1 MHPVRIALTLG
12 HEASKSERNDY
23 IRALLDAGLGRDE
36 IVVLPPGSEPE
47 GSFDGVVLGGGLDVH
62 PARYGREVLADGSVE
77 LDQDRDTTDFA
88 VFELARQKS
97 LPILGICRGMQVV
110 NVALGGTLVQD
121 IPTQRPSE
129 IEHLVPE
136 KQDDRRDHMVVIKP
150 GSHLFRIASVG
161 QIEVNSRHHQGVDRP
176 APGLRVSAL
185 APDGLVEAIESDGP
199 WLVAVQWH
207 PENLLEDPFSRRLFA
222 DFARAAREHA
232 GEGISWPPDLLTPA

>member
-12 HEASKSERNDY
+12 HEASKSEKNDY
-23 IRALLDAGLGRDE
+23 IRALLDAGFGREE

-47 GSFDGVVLGGGLDVH
+47 GTFDGVVLGGGLDVH

-88 VFELARQKS
+88 VFELARRES
-97 LPILGICRGMQVV
+97 LPTLGICRGMQVV
-110 NVALGGTLVQD
+110 NVALGGTLVQN
-121 IPTQRPSE
+121 IPTERPSE

-136 KQDDRRDHMVVIKP
+136 KKDDRRDHTVEIQP
-150 GSHLFRIASVG
+150 GTRLARIASG
-161 QIEVNSRHHQGVDRP
+161 AQIEVNSRHHQGVDRP
-176 APGLRVSAL
+176 APGLRVSAV

-207 PENLLEDPFSRRLFA
+207 PENLLEDPVSRRLFG

-232 GEGISWPPDLLTPA
+232 GEGISWTPDLLSPA

>member
-1 MHPVRIALTLG
+1 LTLG

-23 IRALLDAGLGRDE
+23 LRALLDAGLGRDE
-36 IVVLPPGSEPE
+36 FVVLPPGSEPE

-77 LDQDRDTTDFA
+77 LAQDRDTTDFA
-88 VFELARQKS
+88 VFELARKKS
-97 LPILGICRGMQVV
+97 LPTLGICRGMQVV

-121 IPTQRPSE
+121 IPTERPSE
-129 IEHLVPE
+129 IEHLVAE

-150 GSHLFRIASVG
+150 GTRLYRIASLG

-207 PENLLEDPFSRRLFA
+207 PENLLEDPASRRLFA
-222 DFARAAREHA
+222 DFVRAAREHA
-232 GEGISWPPDLLTPA
+232 GEGISWHQDRLKPA

>member
-1 MHPVRIALTLG
+1 MRIALTLG
-12 HEASKSERNDY
+12 HDATKNEKNDY
-23 IRALLDAGLGRDE
+23 IRALIGAGFRMEE

-47 GSFDGVVLGGGLDVH
+47 GAFDGVVLGGGLDVH

-121 IPTQRPSE
+121 IPTERPSD

-136 KQDDRRDHMVVIKP
+136 KKDDRRDHMVVIKP
-150 GSHLFRIASVG
+150 GTHLYRIASVG

-176 APGLRVSAL
+176 APGLRISAL
-185 APDGLVEAIESDGP
+185 APDGMVEALESDGP
-199 WLVAVQWH
+199 SLLAVQWH
-207 PENLLEDPFSRRLFA
+207 PENLLEDKVSRRLFA
-222 DFARAAREHA
+222 DFVRAARDHA
-232 GEGISWPPDLLTPA
+232 GEGISWPPDLLSPA